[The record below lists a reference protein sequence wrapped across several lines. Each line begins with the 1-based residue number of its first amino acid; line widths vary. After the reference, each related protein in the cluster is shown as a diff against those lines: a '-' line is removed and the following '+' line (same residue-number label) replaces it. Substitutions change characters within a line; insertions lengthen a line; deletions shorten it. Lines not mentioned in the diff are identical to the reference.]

1 MQNLDS
7 ESQVKC
13 TNNRV
18 IMNTADTTTFTIE
31 NSILDLYHG
40 YMFRLILNHN
50 QANKNENPNC
60 TVHSSFVGLI
70 MIQDES
76 KHVAMV

>member
-7 ESQVKC
+7 ERQVKC

-18 IMNTADTTTFTIE
+18 IMNTVNITTFTID

-40 YMFRLILNHN
+40 YMFRFILSHH

-60 TVHSSFVGLI
+60 TVQSAIVSL
-70 MIQDES
+70 MINQDES